1 MNVTKSPIDVFLE
14 QRLEEDKIKLGTSL
28 NDSLQ
33 KEMAC
38 LDLIKQSIDHC
49 KKNIGLIDKLSSKGS
64 ISAVHN
70 LQIKKDAF
78 RDNLKIWN
86 MFGQIQMVS
95 IELKKNIKNLTSVKD
110 DWIKQSLL
118 VTMSVSIY
126 ETSKKLIDETAKV
139 IKILISYGP
148 ESLLEEFKAS
158 RKKLTSFSEEH
169 KQELIETRN
178 TVGAHRDEDVS
189 KQISKLEGLE
199 LSHIIQ
205 IALDDNKIILEI
217 AEFQNALSAVGFKR
231 LEKAKVTN
239 HNIL

>member
-1 MNVTKSPIDVFLE
+1 
-14 QRLEEDKIKLGTSL
+14 
-28 NDSLQ
+28 
-33 KEMAC
+33 
-38 LDLIKQSIDHC
+38 
-49 KKNIGLIDKLSSKGS
+49 
-64 ISAVHN
+64 
-70 LQIKKDAF
+70 
-78 RDNLKIWN
+78 
-86 MFGQIQMVS
+86 
-95 IELKKNIKNLTSVKD
+95 
-110 DWIKQSLL
+110 
-118 VTMSVSIY
+118 
-126 ETSKKLIDETAKV
+126 LIDETAKV

-205 IALDDNKIILEI
+205 IALDYNKIILEI

>member
-14 QRLEEDKIKLGTSL
+14 QRLEEDKIKLV
-28 NDSLQ
+28 
-33 KEMAC
+33 
-38 LDLIKQSIDHC
+38 KQSIDHC

-205 IALDDNKIILEI
+205 IALDYNKIILEI

>member
-1 MNVTKSPIDVFLE
+1 
-14 QRLEEDKIKLGTSL
+14 
-28 NDSLQ
+28 
-33 KEMAC
+33 
-38 LDLIKQSIDHC
+38 
-49 KKNIGLIDKLSSKGS
+49 
-64 ISAVHN
+64 
-70 LQIKKDAF
+70 
-78 RDNLKIWN
+78 
-86 MFGQIQMVS
+86 
-95 IELKKNIKNLTSVKD
+95 
-110 DWIKQSLL
+110 
-118 VTMSVSIY
+118 MSVSIY

-205 IALDDNKIILEI
+205 IALDYNKIILEI